1 MFRGLGSTI
10 LFIALITMAMLW
22 PWAGL
27 DAICAEQEQSAIKKP
42 QWLLIVMTPG
52 GEFKGY
58 RKLKGIINSIRPDFE
73 CVAIPYRS
81 MTIDLVTELDP
92 EFIILGPQGIPWCKY
107 TGRIGV
113 HLQSFLWMLP
123 YMAKELKIPILGICG
138 GHQTLAMSFGGKVG
152 PIRAESGD
160 CLPYTSERQL
170 GAVNLQRLE
179 KDMLFAGI
187 GPVIRIRQSHYDEV
201 KELPPDFVLLAWEQT
216 SPNQIMRHV
225 EWPVYGIQ
233 GHPELPDRRLNH
245 GAALIRNF
253 LEISSNHNILHR
265 KKNQPQ
271 ATEYYPIPGPMAPSN
286 LW

>member
-1 MFRGLGSTI
+1 MSSGLKSTI
-10 LFIALITMAMLW
+10 LLILLITVVILFRSSGANVR
-22 PWAGL
+22 A
-27 DAICAEQEQSAIKKP
+27 AEENPETKRKP

-73 CVAIPYRS
+73 CVTIPYRS
-81 MTIDLVTELDP
+81 MTIDLVSQVDP

-123 YMAKELKIPILGICG
+123 YIAEDLKIPILGICG

-179 KDMLFAGI
+179 QDMIFAGI
-187 GPVIRIRQSHYDEV
+187 GPVIRIKQSHYDEV
-201 KELPPDFVLLAWEQT
+201 KELPPNFVLLAWEQT
-216 SPNQIMRHV
+216 SPNQIMRHLNR
-225 EWPVYGIQ
+225 PVYGIQ
-233 GHPELPDRRLNH
+233 GHPELADRRLNH

-253 LEISSNHNILHR
+253 IEIAANHNTLQR
-265 KKNQPQ
+265 KENQPQ
-271 ATEYYPIPGPMAPSN
+271 TTEYFPGPGPVAPSN